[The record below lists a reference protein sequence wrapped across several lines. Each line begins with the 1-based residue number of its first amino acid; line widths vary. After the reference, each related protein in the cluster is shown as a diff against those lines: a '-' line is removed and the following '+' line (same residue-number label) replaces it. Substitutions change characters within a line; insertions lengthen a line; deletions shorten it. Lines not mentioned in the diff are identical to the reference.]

1 MNKKKFENSVF
12 IFQTFPYSFKSFKC
26 YLLAKKKKIKC
37 AIISINNLPT
47 YKNRKEKLFFIKK
60 IYYKILS
67 IIFRPKQAVFV
78 LESIIIRNI
87 INFFRKQL
95 YPDFILL
102 GGDNN
107 SSKTMINKSKDYSQ
121 IIRINSWDYSNSL
134 RPNKEIELKKNM
146 HYILVMGK
154 LDIHQT
160 LSFSK
165 FKKS

>member
-1 MNKKKFENSVF
+1 M
-12 IFQTFPYSFKSFKC
+12 
-26 YLLAKKKKIKC
+26 
-37 AIISINNLPT
+37 
-47 YKNRKEKLFFIKK
+47 
-60 IYYKILS
+60 S

-134 RPNKEIELKKNM
+134 RPNKEI
-146 HYILVMGK
+146 
-154 LDIHQT
+154 DIE
-160 LSFSK
+160 SK
-165 FKKS
+165 ICIIY